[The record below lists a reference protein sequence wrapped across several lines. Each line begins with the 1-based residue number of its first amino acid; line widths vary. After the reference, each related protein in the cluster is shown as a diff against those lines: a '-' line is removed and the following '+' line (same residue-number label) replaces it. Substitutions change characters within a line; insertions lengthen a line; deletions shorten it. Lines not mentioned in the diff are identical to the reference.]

1 MSGERIARL
10 PRLAFVTEA
19 EPFDIS
25 TVAPDTGVSVVRVRG
40 ELDQATSPALE
51 EALTQPP
58 AGENVVL
65 DLTDCSFIDSSAIR
79 VVLAGAKHV
88 ESGGGAMA
96 LVVPAAGVLRALEIA
111 NVEARVPIHPSVEAA
126 RAGTSA

>member
-1 MSGERIARL
+1 MGGERIARL
-10 PRLAFVTEA
+10 PTLAFVTEA

-25 TVAPDTGVSVVRVRG
+25 TVTPDTGVSLVRVRG

-51 EALTQPP
+51 EALTQAPP
-58 AGENVVL
+58 GDNVVL

-79 VVLAGAKHV
+79 VVLSGAQHV
-88 ESGGGAMA
+88 ESSGGAMS

-111 NVEARVPIHPSVEAA
+111 NVEARVPIHPSVDAA
-126 RAGTSA
+126 TAGTAG

>member
-1 MSGERIARL
+1 
-10 PRLAFVTEA
+10 VTEA

-25 TVAPDTGVSVVRVRG
+25 TVSPDTGVSIVRVRG

-51 EALTQPP
+51 EALTQ
-58 AGENVVL
+58 AASGDNVIL

-79 VVLAGAKHV
+79 VVFAGAKHV
-88 ESGGGAMA
+88 EAGGGGMS

-111 NVEARVPIHPSVEAA
+111 NVEARVPIHPSVDAA
-126 RAGTSA
+126 TAATAG

>member
-1 MSGERIARL
+1 
-10 PRLAFVTEA
+10 VTEA

-51 EALTQPP
+51 EALTQAP

-88 ESGGGAMA
+88 ESGGGAMS

-111 NVEARVPIHPSVEAA
+111 NVSARVPIHPSVEAA
-126 RAGTSA
+126 TAETSA

>member
-1 MSGERIARL
+1 L
-10 PRLAFVTEA
+10 PTLAVVTEA

-25 TVAPDTGVSVVRVRG
+25 TVTPDTGISLVRVRG

-51 EALTQPP
+51 EALTQAPP
-58 AGENVVL
+58 GDNVVL

-79 VVLAGAKHV
+79 VVLSGSKHV
-88 ESGGGAMA
+88 ESSGGAMA

-111 NVEARVPIHPSVEAA
+111 HVEARVPIHPTVDAA
-126 RAGTSA
+126 TAATAG

>member
-1 MSGERIARL
+1 L
-10 PRLAFVTEA
+10 PTLAVVTEA

-25 TVAPDTGVSVVRVRG
+25 TVSPDTGVSIVRVRG

-51 EALTQPP
+51 DALTK
-58 AGENVVL
+58 AASGHNVVL

-79 VVLAGAKHV
+79 VVLAGARHV
-88 ESGGGAMA
+88 EEGGGGMS

-111 NVEARVPIHPSVEAA
+111 NVQARVSIHPSVDAA
-126 RAGTSA
+126 TAATAG

>member
-1 MSGERIARL
+1 
-10 PRLAFVTEA
+10 VTEA

-25 TVAPDTGVSVVRVRG
+25 TVAPDTGISVVRVRG

-51 EALTQPP
+51 ESLTQTPP
-58 AGENVVL
+58 GDNVVL

-79 VVLAGAKHV
+79 VLLGGANHV
-88 ESGGGAMA
+88 ESSGGSMS

-111 NVEARVPIHPSVEAA
+111 NVEARVPIHPSVDAA
-126 RAGTSA
+126 TAGTSD

>member
-1 MSGERIARL
+1 M
-10 PRLAFVTEA
+10 PTLAFVTEA

-25 TVAPDTGVSVVRVRG
+25 TVAPDSGVSVVRIRG

-51 EALTQPP
+51 DALVQAPP
-58 AGENVVL
+58 GDVVVL

-79 VVLAGAKHV
+79 VVLTGARQV
-88 ESGGGAMA
+88 ESGGGAMS

-111 NVEARVPIHPSVEAA
+111 NVGERVPIHPSVDAA
-126 RAGTSA
+126 TAGIAG